1 MAGRLSPEFCPPEC
15 VGTQDYVGLDYYWG
29 ISALGFHRIARL
41 MDAAAQHYSQAP
53 VWPRVLYDA
62 LRRYARMFP
71 GMEILV
77 IENGCV
83 DVASG
88 VAKADYI
95 ARHVLEVQRAVAD
108 GVPVSAYV
116 CWSITSNR
124 EWGLPLGADSDFGLY
139 HIDLDGDPA
148 LRRVPTAA
156 AATYREIIA
165 RRSAAGVAPP
175 TELRD

>member
-1 MAGRLSPEFCPPEC
+1 
-15 VGTQDYVGLDYYWG
+15 
-29 ISALGFHRIARL
+29 
-41 MDAAAQHYSQAP
+41 
-53 VWPRVLYDA
+53 
-62 LRRYARMFP
+62 MFP